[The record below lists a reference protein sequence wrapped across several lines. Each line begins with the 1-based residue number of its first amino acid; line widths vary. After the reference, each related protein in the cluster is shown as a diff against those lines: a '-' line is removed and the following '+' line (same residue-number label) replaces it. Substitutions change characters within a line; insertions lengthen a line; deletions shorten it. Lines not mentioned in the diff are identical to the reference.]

1 MDSTSVLRSTINKLD
16 TLPTSI
22 DMAYTATHM
31 HTQRK
36 LHRTHTYK
44 IELTDTVSPQLS
56 FSSMQHLFLFLF
68 DKSVSIKAFGSNCC
82 STRPSVETSKS
93 VKVLREQKIACVFLP
108 SFRLSIFFQTH
119 WTNKAVSLAQ
129 KYFKEHRVCWECF
142 RNVEQCWL
150 LSFASQRACTYSQ
163 AKCWSFSERAGPS
176 TI

>member
-1 MDSTSVLRSTINKLD
+1 MTK
-16 TLPTSI
+16 
-22 DMAYTATHM
+22 
-31 HTQRK
+31 HTYRK

-44 IELTDTVSPQLS
+44 TELTDRVPPQLS
-56 FSSMQHLFLFLF
+56 FSSMQHLFPFLS

-82 STRPSVETSKS
+82 TTRPTVGTSKS
-93 VKVLREQKIACVFLP
+93 VTLLSTEGTKNSLCFSSLFP
-108 SFRLSIFFQTH
+108 SLNFFQTH

-163 AKCWSFSERAGPS
+163 ARSGSFRECAGLS
-176 TI
+176 TIWCRKMFLPLS